1 MSPLHHSPMRLVACY
16 FGRALRRTTRALRL
30 VPALLLAS
38 ALIAPALD
46 AQPRATLE
54 LTLQEAIAR
63 AQRDGFQSK
72 AAVAQRDAARQRD
85 RAFAGALL
93 PQLSLNGNVPVYNRS
108 IIPVL
113 QPDGSTV
120 FRPQQQN
127 ESALTMQVS
136 QRLPIT
142 GGDLFVNSSLSRLD
156 VAGERD
162 FRTWSSTPMLVGVR
176 QDLFRPNRQ
185 RWDNKEQELRMDVAE
200 RAYREALED
209 VALST
214 TTTFFDHFNAR
225 IGLENAEVNVAV
237 NDTLFTLNK
246 GRYEVG
252 RIGENDL
259 LQSELALLRARNA
272 VDAARLEHDRTL
284 AALRLAL
291 GVGPSVDVSLVAPT
305 AVPRV
310 SADTARAVREAL
322 RNRAS
327 VLELELGDVQ
337 AERRISEARFGT
349 GPGATLQ
356 ASMGFN
362 QTGADVGAVYQDLRQ
377 AQRFAVGV
385 SVPVV
390 QWGVRSGQVE
400 AARADRNRQG
410 YLAEQSREQTA
421 QDAHF
426 AALQLALAERQL
438 DLAAKADTVG
448 AKRFEVT
455 KNRYV
460 IGRIGMDNLYQAQTE
475 KDGALQSYLQ
485 ALRGYWVA
493 YYRLRRVTMYDFE
506 ADRPITP

>member
-1 MSPLHHSPMRLVACY
+1 MMPPIRFRTVA
-16 FGRALRRTTRALRL
+16 
-30 VPALLLAS
+30 ALLMGTLWA
-38 ALIAPALD
+38 APNVT
-46 AQPRATLE
+46 AQPRAAIE
-54 LTLQEAIAR
+54 LTLQDAIAR
-63 AQRDGFQSK
+63 AQRDGLPSK

-85 RAFAGALL
+85 RAFAGGLL
-93 PQLSLNGNVPVYNRS
+93 PQLALNGNVPVYNRS

-127 ESALTMQVS
+127 ESALTMQIT

-142 GGDLFVNSSLSRLD
+142 GGDLFINSGLSRLD

-185 RWDNKEQELRMDVAE
+185 RWDNREQSLRVDIAE

-209 VALST
+209 VAIAT
-214 TTTFFDHFNAR
+214 TAAFFDHFNAR

-237 NDTLFTLNK
+237 NDTLFTLNR

-284 AALRLAL
+284 ASLRLAL
-291 GVGPSVDVSLVAPT
+291 GIGPAVAVSLVAPT
-305 AVPRV
+305 TVPSVR
-310 SADTARAVREAL
+310 ADTALAVREAL

-327 VLELELGDVQ
+327 IVELELGDVQ
-337 AERRISEARFGT
+337 ADRRISEAKLGT
-349 GPGATLQ
+349 GPGASLQ
-356 ASMGFN
+356 ASVGFN
-362 QTGADVGAVYQDLRQ
+362 QTGADVGSVYQDLRQ
-377 AQRFAVGV
+377 AQRFSLGV
-385 SVPVV
+385 QVPVV
-390 QWGVRSGQVE
+390 QWGVRSGQIE
-400 AARADRNRQG
+400 AARADRNRQE
-410 YLAEQSREQTA
+410 YSAQQSREQTA

-438 DLAAKADTVG
+438 ELAAKADTVG

-485 ALRGYWVA
+485 ALRGYWAA

-506 ADRPITP
+506 ADRPLTP